1 MKMDIGKSFTFVFED
16 DAWLTKILI
25 AAAIILLGVLFSWLL
40 LIPAILAAALIN
52 GYMVEI
58 IRKVVGGNLDEL
70 PEWDNWGDLIVD
82 GLKVIVIQLV
92 YALPAIILSVC
103 LAIPMA
109 AISDNAEGLSV
120 FLSVVLSC
128 FLILWAIVVSIV
140 LPAATAVFA
149 ATNDLGAAF
158 RFGEVFALVRDNLST
173 YLITFIMSWVASF
186 LGGLGG
192 IVCGVGAFLTAPYG
206 YMVTGHLYGQ
216 AYVASTMA
224 SAQPI
229 VEEPVE

>member
-1 MKMDIGKSFTFVFED
+1 MDIGKSFTFVFED

-58 IRKVVGGNLDEL
+58 IRKVVRGNRDEL

-103 LAIPMA
+103 LVIPMA
-109 AISDNAEGLSV
+109 AVSDNAEGLSV

-128 FLILWAIVVSIV
+128 FLILWAIVVSIA

-149 ATNDLGAAF
+149 ATSDLAAAF
-158 RFGEVFALVRDNLST
+158 HFGEVFALVRDNLST

-186 LGGLGG
+186 IGGLGG
-192 IVCGVGAFLTAPYG
+192 IVCGLGAFLTAPYG

-216 AYVASTMA
+216 AYAASTA
-224 SAQPI
+224 APAQPI
-229 VEEPVE
+229 IEELVE